1 MRLAA
6 IGDLHCTTASQSE
19 IEHIVAALEDRADV
33 LVLAGD
39 LTNVGLV
46 AEMQVLL
53 DELAGLPV
61 PKVAVTGNHDHES
74 GQVDELV
81 AMMDAAGWHV
91 LDGDTWELDDVGFA
105 GTKGFC
111 GGFGERR
118 LMPFGESAL
127 KAFVQT
133 SMDEAARL
141 ETAVGGLRTSRRV
154 VVLHYAPIVATLAG
168 EDPQI
173 FPFLG
178 YSRFADAI
186 DHHGA
191 DLVVHG
197 HAHGGSPSGA
207 TPAGIPVRNVSRYVL
222 RRRGLDEFLLVDL

>member
-1 MRLAA
+1 MRVAA
-6 IGDLHCTTASQSE
+6 IGDLHCTTASQAE
-19 IEHIVAALEDRADV
+19 IAGIVAALEGRVDV

-39 LTNVGLV
+39 LTNIGLV
-46 AEMQVLL
+46 AEMQVLV
-53 DELAGLPV
+53 DGLAALPA

-74 GQVDELV
+74 GRVGELV
-81 AMMDAAGWHV
+81 AMMRGAGWHV
-91 LDGDTWELDDVGFA
+91 LDGETWELGDVGFA

-118 LMPFGESAL
+118 LMPFGETGI
-127 KAFVQT
+127 KTFVQT

-141 ETAVGGLRTSRRV
+141 ETALAGLRTARKV
-154 VVLHYAPIVATLAG
+154 AVLHYAPIVGTLAG

-173 FPFLG
+173 YPFLG
-178 YSRFADAI
+178 YSRFADVI
-186 DHHGA
+186 DRHGA

-197 HAHGGSPSGA
+197 HAHGGAPCGA

-222 RRRGLDEFLLVDL
+222 RRTGPDEFLLVDL